1 MAVAGL
7 CEHCDQRPGAFSCRR
22 CGATV
27 CRLHYDGELELC
39 ADCAQKRT
47 ADGRR
52 GDTFRL

>member
-1 MAVAGL
+1 MAVAGI

-39 ADCAQKRT
+39 ADCADKRT

-52 GDTFRL
+52 GDSFRL